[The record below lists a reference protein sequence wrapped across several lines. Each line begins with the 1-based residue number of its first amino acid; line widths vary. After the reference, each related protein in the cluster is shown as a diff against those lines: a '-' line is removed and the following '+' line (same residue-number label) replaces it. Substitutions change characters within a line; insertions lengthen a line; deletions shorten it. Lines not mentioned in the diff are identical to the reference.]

1 MLIMNGVLPR
11 SRGTPWV
18 TSAAP
23 TSASIAANSHR
34 GSQRLFPG
42 RSLTGGFAADGRVPA
57 TAGVVVA
64 VYCPTSAQTQRQFS
78 LPPPGLHRL
87 QCRPRSAG
95 LPVANHAVIHSSFCE
110 FTLCHVYA
118 HVFGMF
124 RLRFVMSLPFF
135 PMFSQRFRYVFGTFA
150 PPALKRRAG
159 QGIGIS

>member
-1 MLIMNGVLPR
+1 M
-11 SRGTPWV
+11 
-18 TSAAP
+18 
-23 TSASIAANSHR
+23 
-34 GSQRLFPG
+34 
-42 RSLTGGFAADGRVPA
+42 
-57 TAGVVVA
+57 A

-118 HVFGMF
+118 HVFATF
-124 RLRFVMSLPFF
+124 RPRFCH
-135 PMFSQRFRYVFGTFA
+135 VFGTFG

-159 QGIGIS
+159 QGTEVSQKSEPQTKGFRGKFSATTHDCAHCKVHSNRSLEAQFVPNHLCSLLCVIFQVINPDPFFF